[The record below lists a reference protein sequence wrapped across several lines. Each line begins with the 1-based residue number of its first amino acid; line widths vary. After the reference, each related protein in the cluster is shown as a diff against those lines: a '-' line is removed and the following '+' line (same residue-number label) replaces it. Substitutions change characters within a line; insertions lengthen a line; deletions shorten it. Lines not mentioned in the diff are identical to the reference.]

1 MGRINTMKIYLMGRG
16 HRLQQIRDAL
26 GLSRLQAQIV
36 DKNTDTVRFG
46 TPEYPVSPE
55 DLIIVTDF
63 EEAPLR
69 VLLNNL
75 LGQSLRAKV
84 MVFTPVPS
92 RTLLRDYPE
101 FLFRD
106 ESLIYKNE
114 LRELQ
119 RKAAGLHKVESV
131 RNLVQGHPF
140 LTIIW
145 GNPDPDA
152 IASSYAL
159 MELVK
164 DVSP

>member
-1 MGRINTMKIYLMGRG
+1 MGRPKTMKIYLLGRG

-26 GLSRLQAQIV
+26 GLSRLQAQIIDSAGQPV
-36 DKNTDTVRFG
+36 LFG
-46 TPEYPVSPE
+46 TLDYPISPE

-69 VLLNNL
+69 VILDSLLKQEL
-75 LGQSLRAKV
+75 PAKI
-84 MVFTPVPS
+84 MVFTPVSS
-92 RTLLRDYPE
+92 RTLLRDYPD

-119 RKAAGLHKVESV
+119 RKAAGLHKVETI
-131 RNLVQGHPF
+131 RNLARGYPF

-159 MELVK
+159 DEVVK
-164 DVSP
+164 DF